1 MGAFAAHGQAG
12 PFQMAHGDL
21 QDRFL
26 RTMIDGQRAINAG
39 DFNIAHDAKTGH
51 IQKLLVFFL
60 LGVAEQVR
68 IDPIGQRCVVAFGR
82 GPDFVVLILVQI
94 CNFLGICGNGPGLVE
109 GVPVIAD
116 RGVQQQGQPCK
127 KDQEQE

>member
-60 LGVAEQVR
+60 LCVAQKVGVVPFCQRR
-68 IDPIGQRCVVAFGR
+68 IVGLCG
-82 GPDFVVLILVQI
+82 GPDFVILILVQI
-94 CNFLGICGNGPGLVE
+94 CDFLGICGNGPGLVE